1 MLVEIRKMHAHVYY
15 LNWDE
20 DDGDEASH
28 LQEQVRDGEYPD
40 ADVVESEKYRY
51 VGMWDGVDEIS
62 DVWDLLERNP
72 EGYDRR
78 LDELEERSIYV
89 GDIVVLGSSNGGE
102 AHLVLPIGWEQIG
115 GYMVQ
120 KRPIDHDRE
129 LGVA

>member
-1 MLVEIRKMHAHVYY
+1 MHAHVYY

-20 DDGDEASH
+20 DDDEDLREESSQ
-28 LQEQVRDGEYPD
+28 LQARIRHEDERPD

-51 VGMWDGVDEIS
+51 VGAWDGIDEVGE
-62 DVWDLLERNP
+62 VWNLLERSP
-72 EGYDRR
+72 DGYDRR
-78 LDELEERSIYV
+78 LDELEERSICV

-102 AHLVLPIGWEQIG
+102 AHLVLPIGWEQLG